1 MKKNLKFKTISSPPF
16 FEPNDSH
23 NSYQDYESYFDTYF
37 DYLKKENPNNDE
49 YSNNGKNILSFQ
61 NSFNEELNEISF
73 SNLNEKEDYSFDLN
87 ISSINHDDIKEFQEY
102 SENEIPKDNEAP
114 ESKDSHYTETEKL
127 VYDIFILPLFCP
139 KSISRKIYIYKI
151 QKKRKTHKKCIS
163 IKKNIFKKR
172 FFNKFKYKYLSF
184 NFFYKKTSFI
194 LIYSKI
200 KKIRSFI
207 TKSKINSIIRCWSEI
222 IKVILNIIKL
232 NYCQRFNIINIYSK
246 KNHLYLDKIVNL
258 IKNKYYFKELLYY

>member
-1 MKKNLKFKTISSPPF
+1 LKKYLKFKTISSPPF

-23 NSYQDYESYFDTYF
+23 NSYQDYESYFDTYL

-127 VYDIFILPLFCP
+127 VYDIFILPLFFAQNQLVE
-139 KSISRKIYIYKI
+139 KYIYIKF
-151 QKKRKTHKKCIS
+151 KKKEKFIKNAYLLKRIYLKNAFLTNLNINTFHLIFS
-163 IKKNIFKKR
+163 IKKRLLF
-172 FFNKFKYKYLSF
+172 L
-184 NFFYKKTSFI
+184 FI
-194 LIYSKI
+194 L
-200 KKIRSFI
+200 
-207 TKSKINSIIRCWSEI
+207 KSK
-222 IKVILNIIKL
+222 K
-232 NYCQRFNIINIYSK
+232 FA
-246 KNHLYLDKIVNL
+246 
-258 IKNKYYFKELLYY
+258 LLSRNQK